1 MQKET
6 RKPLWQVLTIF
17 AALFLVLSVFLG
29 LVYQFYVTPQAEEN
43 KIGYYS
49 VVSKNMNAKYM
60 LPAGEFTLTQSFQA
74 KDSISA
80 YTLWIGFTD
89 EKIIEREELSVNGEF
104 VNVEGNLRIVLR
116 DSAGQVVDDYT
127 LDQEYLNAAL
137 YFGRLVRDFD
147 TLISGNVRNQTYTLE
162 IIGNFP
168 ENSGLFLYVSDGDYY
183 QSGEMTVNGEAVRQ
197 DLAFYVYSPIY
208 TMARLLFLVFS
219 VGILAAFT
227 VIYFCAYV
235 FRVKKH
241 ILFFIT
247 VLIMGMGYTALFTPY
262 TAPDEISH
270 YYTAYRVSNTLTAT
284 PKAENPSDELYVR
297 ACDTDYNGVISEF
310 YGKFLVPTTG
320 TYAAVINNILGAEEN
335 QELILI
341 ESDYVTGNPVCYA
354 ASGFGIAVG
363 RWLHLSSAVTFY
375 LGRIMNLLLFALLG
389 MLAVRR
395 MPFGKNVLFAV
406 ALLPLTLQQVA
417 SFSYDSVILSF
428 AFYFTALCFD
438 LIYRAKKI
446 SVLDIISMLLCIAV
460 LAAPKAGV
468 YCVVLLLLLLI
479 PRNRAI
485 PKKQSWIFV
494 GGLLAAAVGFF
505 FLFNAFRLSSAV
517 TTTSNAYTL
526 QLIFDDPLQ
535 FVELWV
541 NTYFENK
548 EWLAYSAFG
557 SDMAWVNLPVS
568 KTYALA
574 FAALLLLSS
583 ARGDTP
589 SERIRM
595 RPLDKT
601 VMWSAVL
608 LTAAGFCAAAFLWTN
623 ANSATVAGLQTRYI
637 LPVLP
642 LILLLLRNDALVCR
656 KDITG
661 FITSGFVV
669 THVFYITDLLQTVL
683 FDYK

>member
-49 VVSKNMNAKYM
+49 VASKNMNAKYM

-74 KDSISA
+74 QDSISA

-270 YYTAYRVSNTLTAT
+270 YYTAYRFSNTLTAT
-284 PKAENPSDELYVR
+284 PKA
-297 ACDTDYNGVISEF
+297 
-310 YGKFLVPTTG
+310 
-320 TYAAVINNILGAEEN
+320 
-335 QELILI
+335 
-341 ESDYVTGNPVCYA
+341 
-354 ASGFGIAVG
+354 
-363 RWLHLSSAVTFY
+363 
-375 LGRIMNLLLFALLG
+375 
-389 MLAVRR
+389 
-395 MPFGKNVLFAV
+395 
-406 ALLPLTLQQVA
+406 
-417 SFSYDSVILSF
+417 
-428 AFYFTALCFD
+428 
-438 LIYRAKKI
+438 
-446 SVLDIISMLLCIAV
+446 
-460 LAAPKAGV
+460 
-468 YCVVLLLLLLI
+468 
-479 PRNRAI
+479 
-485 PKKQSWIFV
+485 
-494 GGLLAAAVGFF
+494 
-505 FLFNAFRLSSAV
+505 
-517 TTTSNAYTL
+517 
-526 QLIFDDPLQ
+526 
-535 FVELWV
+535 
-541 NTYFENK
+541 
-548 EWLAYSAFG
+548 
-557 SDMAWVNLPVS
+557 
-568 KTYALA
+568 
-574 FAALLLLSS
+574 
-583 ARGDTP
+583 
-589 SERIRM
+589 
-595 RPLDKT
+595 
-601 VMWSAVL
+601 
-608 LTAAGFCAAAFLWTN
+608 
-623 ANSATVAGLQTRYI
+623 
-637 LPVLP
+637 
-642 LILLLLRNDALVCR
+642 
-656 KDITG
+656 
-661 FITSGFVV
+661 
-669 THVFYITDLLQTVL
+669 
-683 FDYK
+683 